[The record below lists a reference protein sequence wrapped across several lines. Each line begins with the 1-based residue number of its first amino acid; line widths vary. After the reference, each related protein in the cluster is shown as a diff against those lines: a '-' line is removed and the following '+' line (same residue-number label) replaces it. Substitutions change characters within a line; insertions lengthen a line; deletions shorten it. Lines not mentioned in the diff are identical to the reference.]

1 MDIRLNL
8 RRICVP
14 FTSITV
20 SRPRSATGFQTRLII
35 PPRLPPPTSPLLFK
49 PTFSGPLSRRS
60 IVSSTHTMGSIAPYQ
75 RKHKVTVVGSGN
87 WGCAIAKIV
96 AENASFHPD
105 LFEEK
110 VEMWVFEE
118 NVEVPK
124 TSKNYDASNPG
135 PQKLTEVINN
145 VHENVK
151 YLPGIQL
158 PVNLHANPSLEDA
171 VKDSTI
177 LIFNLPHQFI
187 IKTCEQLKG
196 KILPYARGISC
207 IKGVDVNSTGIHL
220 FSETIGRI
228 LGIYCGALSGA
239 NIANEVAQEKWCET
253 SVAYDPPHMDS
264 QVPTP
269 QRSPSSSTTNL
280 VEFQH
285 KDTSGQISEVKLQAL
300 PSEYPPVDH
309 AVLKTLFHR
318 PYFHVRVV
326 SDVAGVSISGALKN
340 IVALAAGYVVGL
352 GWGDNA
358 KAAIMRVGLME
369 MVKFGDAFFSA
380 TIDTRTFT
388 DESAGVADL
397 ITSSSSGRN
406 FRCAKLSVER
416 NQPIEEIEKTE
427 LNGQKLQGTLT
438 AMEVNSFLKNQGM
451 EAEFPLFT
459 AVFRILEGTMKV
471 EDIPSY
477 IERPPQTRAPT
488 SAPQNSNEDNGA
500 RFSAARL

>member
-1 MDIRLNL
+1 
-8 RRICVP
+8 
-14 FTSITV
+14 
-20 SRPRSATGFQTRLII
+20 
-35 PPRLPPPTSPLLFK
+35 
-49 PTFSGPLSRRS
+49 
-60 IVSSTHTMGSIAPYQ
+60 MGSLGPYQ
-75 RKHKVTVVGSGN
+75 QKHKITVVGSGN

-96 AENASFHPD
+96 AENAAANSD
-105 LFEEK
+105 LFEK
-110 VEMWVFEE
+110 QVEMWVFEE
-118 NVEVPK
+118 NVEIPK
-124 TSKNYDASNPG
+124 TSKNYDASNAG
-135 PQKLTEVINN
+135 PRKLTEVINT
-145 VHENVK
+145 VHENTK

-171 VKDSTI
+171 VKDSTL

-187 IKTCEQLKG
+187 IKTCEQIKG

-207 IKGVDVNSTGIHL
+207 IKGVDVNADGIHL

-239 NIANEVAQEKWCET
+239 NIANEVALEKWSET

-264 QVPTP
+264 KAPTP
-269 QRSPSSSTTNL
+269 QRSPSASQTNL

-300 PSEYPPVDH
+300 PSSYPPVDH
-309 AVLKTLFHR
+309 AVLKSVFHR

-340 IVALAAGYVVGL
+340 VVALAAGWVVGM

-369 MVKFGDAFFSA
+369 MVKFGDTFFSA

-397 ITSSSSGRN
+397 ITSSSGGRN
-406 FRCAKLSVER
+406 FRCAMHSVER
-416 NQPIEEIEKTE
+416 NLPIEEIEKQE

-438 AMEVNSFLKNQGM
+438 AYEVNSFLKNQGM
-451 EAEFPLFT
+451 EDEFPLFT
-459 AVFRILEGTMKV
+459 AVYRILEGTMKV
-471 EDIPSY
+471 EEIPQY
-477 IERPPQTRAPT
+477 IER
-488 SAPQNSNEDNGA
+488 
-500 RFSAARL
+500 